1 MEKTMTI
8 KEVSE
13 LLQVPEHTIR
23 YYTDMGLIP
32 GVRRLQNNYRIFDE
46 ESLEWLKGTIYFRQL
61 GLSIKD
67 IIHYHDLCF
76 SEEPE
81 ALKERY
87 LLLQK
92 YTRQAEEDLKKAEE
106 RMAYL
111 KHITERDRKIAENL
125 MPDRMNPY
133 RKRKKQSD

>member
-1 MEKTMTI
+1 MTKKRTI

-13 LLQVPEHTIR
+13 LLGIPEHTIR
-23 YYTDMGLIP
+23 YYTDAGLIP
-32 GVRRLQNNYRIFDE
+32 GMQRLPNNYRIFSE
-46 ESLEWLKGTIYFRQL
+46 ESLDWLKGTIYFRQL

-92 YTRQAEEDLKKAEE
+92 YTEQAEKELEKAAE
-106 RMAYL
+106 RLAYL
-111 KHITERDRKIAENL
+111 KHITDRDRKIAENL
-125 MPDRMNPY
+125 MEDKLNPY
-133 RKRKKQSD
+133 RQRSQ

>member
-1 MEKTMTI
+1 MTTTMTI

-13 LLQVPEHTIR
+13 LLNIPEHTIR
-23 YYTDMGLIP
+23 YYTDIGLIP
-32 GVRRLQNNYRIFDE
+32 GMQRLPNNYRVFSE
-46 ESLEWLKGTIYFRQL
+46 ESLEWLRGTVYFRQL

-92 YTRQAEEDLKKAEE
+92 YTEQAEEELDKA
-106 RMAYL
+106 R
-111 KHITERDRKIAENL
+111 
-125 MPDRMNPY
+125 
-133 RKRKKQSD
+133 

>member
-1 MEKTMTI
+1 MTTTMTI

-13 LLQVPEHTIR
+13 LMDIPEHTIR
-23 YYTDMGLIP
+23 YYTDIGLIP
-32 GVRRLQNNYRIFDE
+32 GMQRLPNNYRVFSE
-46 ESLEWLKGTIYFRQL
+46 ESLEWLRGTVYFRQL

-92 YTRQAEEDLKKAEE
+92 YTEQAEEELDKARKRLE
-106 RMAYL
+106 YL
-111 KHITERDRKIAENL
+111 KHITERDRRIAENL
-125 MPDRMNPY
+125 MEDKLNPY
-133 RKRKKQSD
+133 RRRSK

>member
-1 MEKTMTI
+1 MTTTMTI

-13 LLQVPEHTIR
+13 LLNIPEHTIR
-23 YYTDMGLIP
+23 YYTDIGLIP
-32 GVRRLQNNYRIFDE
+32 GMQRLPNNYRVFSE
-46 ESLEWLKGTIYFRQL
+46 ESLEWLRGTVYFRQL

-92 YTRQAEEDLKKAEE
+92 YTEQAEEELDKARKRLE
-106 RMAYL
+106 YL
-111 KHITERDRKIAENL
+111 KHITERDRRIAENL
-125 MPDRMNPY
+125 MEDKLNPY
-133 RKRKKQSD
+133 RRRSK